1 MSKKTLIYLYE
12 KELAPKGGPVG
23 YNYNLK
29 CQLDKMGVDGIS
41 FIKTNKGDVHELTN
55 NINKIRPLWLKKT
68 IQTIKRI
75 ANYYLLLFGG
85 KGKAVVDLDKYDIVH
100 FHSVVSM
107 YRCRGSLEHYKGQVV
122 LTSHIPTKATKEIEM
137 RLNTFE
143 KVAFHWL
150 YKNLGKMDVYAF
162 NRADHIVFPCEGAE
176 EPYLNNWPYYKDF
189 KEKNKKKYH
198 YLLTGINPCVAKTS
212 KALIRDRYKI
222 PKDAFI
228 ICFVGRHNLI
238 KGYDQLKEIG
248 EELLKYQDVYVL
260 IAGEEGPLYHLE
272 HERWIEVGWTNDP
285 HSIIA
290 ASDVFVL
297 PNKETYFD
305 LIMLEVLSLG
315 KLIVASNT
323 GGNKY
328 FSNFNECGI
337 LLYNSKEEAVS
348 LIKKIKDLTSEERE
362 KLGEA
367 NRKMF
372 GEYFTSEIFAK
383 NYIKLIN
390 SL

>member
-1 MSKKTLIYLYE
+1 MKKILIYLYE

-29 CQLDKMGVDGIS
+29 YQLDKLGVKNIS
-41 FIKTNKGDVHELTN
+41 FIKTSRGDVHELTA

-68 IQTIKRI
+68 IQTAKRI
-75 ANYYLLLFGG
+75 ANYYLLLFGS
-85 KGKAVVDLDKYDIVH
+85 KGNAVVDLNEYDIVH

-107 YRCRGSLEHYKGQVV
+107 YRCRGTLDNYKGKVV

-137 RLNTFE
+137 RLNKFE
-143 KVAFHWL
+143 KIVFHWL
-150 YKNLGKMDVYAF
+150 YKNLGKMDEYAF
-162 NRADHIVFPCEGAE
+162 NRADNIIFPCEGAE
-176 EPYLNNWPYYKDF
+176 EPYLNNWPYYREFKD
-189 KEKNKKKYH
+189 KNKFKYH
-198 YLLTGINPCVAKTS
+198 YLLTGINPCIAKCTRS
-212 KALIRDRYKI
+212 EIRKKYKI
-222 PKDAFI
+222 PNDAFVM
-228 ICFVGRHNLI
+228 CFVGRHNSI
-238 KGYDQLKEIG
+238 KGYDQLKVIG
-248 EELLKYQDVYVL
+248 GELLKCQNVYVL

-272 HERWIEVGWTNDP
+272 HKRWIEVGWTNDP

-315 KLIVASNT
+315 KMIVASNT
-323 GGNKY
+323 GGNKF
-328 FSNFNECGI
+328 FSNFKDCGI
-337 LLYNSKEEAVS
+337 QLYNSKEDAIS
-348 LIKKIKDLTSEERE
+348 FIQRIMGLTPEERE
-362 KLGEA
+362 KLGEE
-367 NRKMF
+367 NGKLF
-372 GEYFTSEIFAK
+372 DKYFTSERFAK